1 MNFWSKSMK
10 VSSLLQVFLLVGLA
24 ACGSGRPSDGEVQ
37 VNAQPVPPAGEHDS
51 AGGSGIQDP
60 YSYANLE
67 QMRVRHAELN
77 LTVDFASRI
86 LTGQVS
92 LVVERL
98 DDKTGELVL
107 DTRGLDIRRVALN
120 QSGAKL
126 RDLPWRLGEADPI
139 LGAPLVVDVST
150 AGRRGRFS
158 ITVDYSTRPGAEALQ
173 WLDKG
178 MTADGRSPF
187 LYSVAASIHARSW
200 IPLQDTSAT
209 RMTFGARLHVPP
221 GLTALMSA
229 RTLSADIQ
237 TGEYTFSMDQEIPA
251 YLIAIAVGELEYHA
265 FDQRSGVW
273 AEPSVIEAAARE
285 FEDTPAMIEGTEALY
300 GPYRWEQY
308 DLLVLPPA
316 FSLGGMEHPRLS
328 FITPTLIAGDK
339 SLVGTVVHELAHS
352 WSGNLVTNASW
363 QHMWLNEGFTTY
375 VEMRVVETL
384 YGKAERKM
392 EEVIGYQGLM
402 FELAELPPGN
412 QSLVPAMP
420 LKNPDDG
427 FTAVPYQKGA
437 QFLVYLEQA
446 YGREVFDA
454 FLKQYF
460 DHYAFQSVTTD
471 DFLDYLQQ
479 HLARAYPG
487 RVSAS
492 QLEQWIYAPG
502 MPGDFVPPVS
512 PELEEIQA
520 IILDWLDGEIELA
533 DIPRPNWGSQQW
545 QYLLGHLPAGTDPG
559 QLAVLDD
566 RFQLTDSGNAIVT
579 SIWLE
584 LAIRTAYRPAYRRLE
599 PFLIQVGRS
608 SLINNVYRALAESSP
623 QGLELA
629 RDIYRK
635 AGPGYHP
642 TARPSIQALLYPDD
656 SD

>member
-1 MNFWSKSMK
+1 MK
-10 VSSLLQVFLLVGLA
+10 VWALLHVALLVGLVACESGNPSGAEIQSGANSA
-24 ACGSGRPSDGEVQ
+24 APVQ
-37 VNAQPVPPAGEHDS
+37 ERSSTEDNAVR
-51 AGGSGIQDP
+51 DP
-60 YSYANLE
+60 YSYANAE
-67 QMRVRHAELN
+67 KMRVRHAELN
-77 LTVDFASRI
+77 LTVDFATQT
-86 LTGQVS
+86 LTGQVT

-98 DDKTGELVL
+98 DDQAGVLVL
-107 DTRGLDIRRVALN
+107 DTRGLDIRRVSLN

-126 RDLPWRLGEADPI
+126 LDLPWRLGEADAI
-139 LGAPLVVDVST
+139 LGAPLIVDVST

-158 ITVDYSTRPGAEALQ
+158 VTVDYTTRPGAEALQ

-178 MTADGRSPF
+178 MTSNGRSPF

-200 IPLQDTSAT
+200 IPIQDTSAT
-209 RMTFGARLHVPP
+209 RITYGARLQVPP

-229 RTLSADIQ
+229 RTLSADID
-237 TGEYTFSMDQEIPA
+237 TGAYTFAMNQEIPA
-251 YLIAIAVGELEYHA
+251 YLIAIAVGELEYRA

-285 FEDTPAMIEGTEALY
+285 FEDTPAMIDSAEALY
-300 GPYRWEQY
+300 GPYRWDQY

-375 VEMRVVETL
+375 VEMRVVEAL

-392 EEVIGYQGLM
+392 EEVNGYRSLV
-402 FELAELPPGN
+402 FELSELAPEN
-412 QSLVPAMP
+412 QSLVPAVR
-420 LKNPDDG
+420 LLNPDDG
-427 FTAVPYQKGA
+427 FTAVAYQKGA

-471 DFLDYLQQ
+471 DFLDYLQR
-479 HLARAYPG
+479 HLAGVHPD

-492 QLEQWIYAPG
+492 QLEAWLHAPG
-502 MPGDFVPPVS
+502 MPEDFEPPVS
-512 PELEEIQA
+512 PELEQIREA
-520 IILDWLDGEIELA
+520 TLDWLDGGIELA
-533 DIPRPNWGSQQW
+533 DIPASDWGSQQW
-545 QYLLGHLPAGTDPG
+545 RYMLGHLPGGTDPG
-559 QLAVLDD
+559 QLAALDE
-566 RFQLTDSGNAIVT
+566 RFHLTDGGNAIVT
-579 SIWLE
+579 SKWLE
-584 LAIRTAYRPAYRRLE
+584 LAVSAGYQPAYRRLE
-599 PFLIQVGRS
+599 PFLVQVGRS

-623 QGLELA
+623 QGLALA
-629 RDIYRK
+629 RDIFHK

-642 TARPSIQALLYPDD
+642 TARPSIQALLYPGEPD
-656 SD
+656 

>member
-1 MNFWSKSMK
+1 MK
-10 VSSLLQVFLLVGLA
+10 VTTLLPVFLLAGLV
-24 ACGSGRPSDGEVQ
+24 ACGSGNPSSREVQ
-37 VNAQPVPPAGEHDS
+37 SNAKPVPPASEQ
-51 AGGSGIQDP
+51 GSTKVSTSQDP
-60 YSYANLE
+60 YSYANFDR
-67 QMRVRHAELN
+67 MRVRHAELN
-77 LTVDFASRI
+77 LTVDFATRT
-86 LTGQVS
+86 LTGQVT
-92 LVVERL
+92 LAVERL
-98 DDKTGELVL
+98 DDEVDVLVL

-139 LGAPLVVDVST
+139 LGTPLVVDVSS

-158 ITVDYSTRPGAEALQ
+158 ITVDYTTRPGAEALQ

-178 MTADGRSPF
+178 MTSDGRSPF

-200 IPLQDTSAT
+200 IPIQDTSAT

-229 RTLSADIQ
+229 RTLLADIQ
-237 TGEYTFSMDQEIPA
+237 TGEYTFSMSQEIPA
-251 YLIAIAVGELEYHA
+251 YLIAIAVGELKYHA

-285 FEDTPAMIEGTEALY
+285 FEDTPAMIEATEALY

-363 QHMWLNEGFTTY
+363 QHMWLNEGFTSY
-375 VEMRVVETL
+375 VEMRVVEAL

-402 FELAELPPGN
+402 FELSELTPEN
-412 QSLVPAMP
+412 QSLVPAVL

-437 QFLVYLEQA
+437 QFLVFLEQA
-446 YGREVFDA
+446 YGREAFDV

-479 HLARAYPG
+479 HLSRVYPDK
-487 RVSAS
+487 VNAL

-512 PELEEIQA
+512 PELEQILA
-520 IILDWLDGEIELA
+520 AILDWLDGGIDLA
-533 DIPRPNWGSQQW
+533 EIPRADWGSQQW
-545 QYLLGHLPAGTDPG
+545 RYLLGHLPVGTDPG
-559 QLAVLDD
+559 QLAALDD
-566 RFQLTDSGNAIVT
+566 RFHLTESGNAIVT
-579 SIWLE
+579 SRWLE
-584 LAIRTAYRPAYRRLE
+584 LAVRAGYQPAYRRLE

-608 SLINNVYRALAESSP
+608 SLINNVYRALAESSS

-629 RDIYRK
+629 RDIFRK

-642 TARPSIQALLYPDD
+642 TARPYIQTLLYPGEGD
-656 SD
+656 

>member
-1 MNFWSKSMK
+1 MK
-10 VSSLLQVFLLVGLA
+10 VSSLFQVFLLTGLV
-24 ACGSGRPSDGEVQ
+24 ACGSGSPAGGDIQST
-37 VNAQPVPPAGEHDS
+37 AKPLPPAGEQVSND
-51 AGGSGIQDP
+51 ARATRDP
-60 YSYANLE
+60 YSYANSE

-77 LTVDFASRI
+77 LTVDFATQT
-86 LTGQVS
+86 LTGQVT

-98 DDKTGELVL
+98 NDQAGELVL

-120 QSGAKL
+120 QGGAKL
-126 RDLPWRLGEADPI
+126 LDLPWRLGEADPV
-139 LGAPLVVDVST
+139 LGAPLLVDVSA

-158 ITVDYSTRPGAEALQ
+158 ITVDYTTRPGAEALQ

-178 MTADGRSPF
+178 MTSDGRSPF

-200 IPLQDTSAT
+200 IPLQDTAAT
-209 RMTFGARLHVPP
+209 RMTFGARLRVPP

-237 TGEYTFSMDQEIPA
+237 TGEYTFSMSQEIPA
-251 YLIAIAVGELEYHA
+251 YLIAIAVGELKYHA

-273 AEPSVIEAAARE
+273 AEPSVIEAAAEE
-285 FEDTPAMIEGTEALY
+285 FEDTPAMIAGAEALY

-363 QHMWLNEGFTTY
+363 QHMWLNEGFTSY

-392 EEVIGYQGLM
+392 EEVLGYQDLM
-402 FELAELPPGN
+402 FELAELAPEN
-412 QSLVPAMP
+412 QSLVPAVL

-446 YGREVFDA
+446 YGREAFDA

-460 DHYAFQSVTTD
+460 DHFAFQSVTTE

-479 HLARAYPG
+479 HLASVYPG

-492 QLEQWIYAPG
+492 QLERWIYAPG
-502 MPGDFVPPVS
+502 MPADFVPPVS
-512 PELEEIQA
+512 PELEEIRVV
-520 IILDWLDGEIELA
+520 ILDWLDGEIELV
-533 DIPRPNWGSQQW
+533 DIPRSNWGSQQW
-545 QYLLGHLPAGTDPG
+545 RYLLGHLPVGTDPG

-566 RFQLTDSGNAIVT
+566 RFKLTDSGNAIVT
-579 SIWLE
+579 SKWLE
-584 LAIRTAYRPAYRRLE
+584 LAVRMGYQPAYRRLE

-642 TARPSIQALLYPDD
+642 TARPSIQALLYPGDRAED
-656 SD
+656 

>member
-1 MNFWSKSMK
+1 MRNRT
-10 VSSLLQVFLLVGLA
+10 LLPVFLLIGLV
-24 ACGSGRPSDGEVQ
+24 ACGSGNPSSGELQ
-37 VNAQPVPPAGEHDS
+37 SNAKPVPPAREQGSTESS
-51 AGGSGIQDP
+51 AIQDP
-60 YSYANLE
+60 YSYSNFD
-67 QMRVRHAELN
+67 QMRVRHVELN
-77 LTVDFASRI
+77 LTVDFSTRT
-86 LTGQVS
+86 LTGQVT
-92 LVVERL
+92 LAVERL
-98 DDKTGELVL
+98 DDEAGVLVL
-107 DTRGLDIRRVALN
+107 DTHGLDIRRVALN

-126 RDLPWRLGEADPI
+126 SDLPWHLGEADPI
-139 LGAPLVVDVST
+139 LGTPLVVDVSS

-158 ITVDYSTRPGAEALQ
+158 ITVDYTTRPGAEALQ
-173 WLDKG
+173 WLDKR
-178 MTADGRSPF
+178 MTSDGRSPF

-200 IPLQDTSAT
+200 IPIQDTSAT

-221 GLTALMSA
+221 GLTAVMSA

-251 YLIAIAVGELEYHA
+251 YLIAIAVGELKYHA

-363 QHMWLNEGFTTY
+363 RHMWLNEGFTSY
-375 VEMRVVETL
+375 VEMRVVEAL

-402 FELAELPPGN
+402 FELSELAPEN
-412 QSLVPAMP
+412 QSLVPAML

-446 YGREVFDA
+446 YGREAFDV

-479 HLARAYPG
+479 HLAKVYPD

-502 MPGDFVPPVS
+502 MPEDFVPPVS
-512 PELEEIQA
+512 PELEEIRA
-520 IILDWLDGEIELA
+520 LILDWLDGGVELA
-533 DIPRPNWGSQQW
+533 DIPRSDWGSQQW
-545 QYLLGHLPAGTDPG
+545 RYLLGHIPAGTDPG
-559 QLAVLDD
+559 QLAALDD

-579 SIWLE
+579 SRWLE
-584 LAIRTAYRPAYRRLE
+584 LAVRAGYRPAYRRLE

-608 SLINNVYRALAESSP
+608 SLINNVYRALAESSS
-623 QGLELA
+623 QGLDLA

-642 TARPSIQALLYPDD
+642 TARPSIQTLLYPGEGD
-656 SD
+656 